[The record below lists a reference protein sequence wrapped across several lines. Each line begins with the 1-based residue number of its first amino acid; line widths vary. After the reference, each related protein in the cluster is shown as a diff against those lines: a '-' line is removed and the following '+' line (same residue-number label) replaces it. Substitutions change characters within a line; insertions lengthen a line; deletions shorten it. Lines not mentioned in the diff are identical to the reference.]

1 MAQGIQR
8 GDILKGRYEIQRPIG
23 KGGMSRVYMA
33 ADLQLNN
40 KLWAIKEVDR
50 HAKDPAGRPI
60 EQALAKEAE
69 ILSKLDHPKIV
80 SIVDTETTDDF
91 IYVVMD
97 YVEGESLDRV
107 IRREGPQ
114 SEENVQRWML
124 EICDV
129 LGYLHSQHPPI
140 VYRDIKPNNIM
151 LHPDGYVKLIDF
163 GVVREYKDEA
173 DIKQDTIA
181 FGTQGY
187 APPEQY
193 GKAQTDPRADIYAM
207 GATMW
212 HLLAG
217 EAPSMEF
224 PLRNVRDRN
233 PNVGE
238 GFADVII
245 PKCTALERTARY
257 QSCDELASDLDIYEE
272 LTREFRN
279 KQVNRVRAFA
289 VSAVLAVVLVVAG
302 FGLLGARDS
311 TISEKYDS
319 YLALGADMTQ
329 TDPEGAEEQ
338 YLEAIEKKPD
348 GIDAYEGLIASYKV
362 DGEFTDDE
370 KKQFDNVY
378 QKNLGVLQNSSRFAE
393 LSYEIGRLYWTYYAG
408 EGAGGGDTADNQAT
422 RISFSSEYFKNAAA
436 DQNFENYDRA
446 QVYNGIAQ
454 FTSSIANLIAE
465 GGDDAEVYRSY
476 WDNLADLSARVSSE
490 SNEMVKLDTCAL
502 IANGMETYM
511 DKFKNVADVPSS
523 EVEEV
528 YKNVERE
535 LQNMT
540 TTDEKYETQRK
551 EILQRLQNEV
561 RRKMTTV
568 YSDASVGN

>member
-1 MAQGIQR
+1 MARGIQR
-8 GDILKGRYEIQRPIG
+8 GDILKGRYEIQRQIG
-23 KGGMSRVYMA
+23 KGGMSRVFMA

-50 HAKDPAGRPI
+50 HATDPAGRPI
-60 EQALAKEAE
+60 EQALAKEAQ

-107 IRREGPQ
+107 VRREGAQ
-114 SEENVQRWML
+114 SEEDVQRWML

-129 LGYLHSQHPPI
+129 LGYLHSQDPPI
-140 VYRDIKPNNIM
+140 VYRDMKPNNIM

-173 DIKQDTIA
+173 DIRQDTIA

-193 GKAQTDPRADIYAM
+193 GKAQTDARADIYAA

-224 PLRNVRDRN
+224 PLRNVREKN
-233 PNVGE
+233 PSVGE

-245 PKCTALERTARY
+245 PKCTALERGARY
-257 QSCDELASDLDIYEE
+257 QSCDELASDLEIYEE

-279 KQVNRVRAFA
+279 RQVSRVRAFGI
-289 VSAVLAVVLVVAG
+289 SAVLAVVLVVAG
-302 FGLLGARDS
+302 FGLLAARDS

-319 YLALGADMTQ
+319 YLALGSDMMQ
-329 TDPEGAEEQ
+329 NDPASAEEQ

-362 DGEFTDDE
+362 DGAFTDEE

-378 QKNLGVLQNSSRFAE
+378 QKNLDVLQGSSRFSE

-408 EGAGGGDTADNQAT
+408 DAKGDAGDNQAT
-422 RISFSSEYFKNAAA
+422 RIKYSSEYFKNAVS
-436 DQNFENYDRA
+436 DPNFENYDRA
-446 QVYNGIAQ
+446 AVYNGIAQ
-454 FTSSIANLIAE
+454 FTSSISNLVAE
-465 GGDDAEVYRSY
+465 GGDDAEVYRAY
-476 WDNLADLSARVSSE
+476 WDDLADLSARVSSE

-511 DKFKNVADVPSS
+511 DKFKNVAGVTSS
-523 EVEEV
+523 EVESV

-551 EILQRLQNEV
+551 ETLSRLQNEV

-568 YSDASVGN
+568 YSNASVGY